1 MPRSPLAPGEKLA
14 CLSYAP
20 FRDGQSPLDR
30 NLTISAEQIEADLA
44 QLAEITSC
52 IRTYSN
58 SQGLDQI
65 AEIARKYGLSVI
77 QGIWLSREA
86 ERNRLEIETGIA
98 LAREYRDVIK
108 IVVVGNE
115 VLLRGEMASA
125 DLKDIIERVRRE
137 TGAPVT

>member
-14 CLSYAP
+14 CVSYAP
-20 FRDGQSPLDR
+20 FQGSQSPLER

-44 QLAEITSC
+44 GLSEITSC

-65 AEIARKYGLSVI
+65 AEVARKYELSVI
-77 QGIWLSREA
+77 QGIWLSGEA

-98 LAREYRDVIK
+98 LARENRDVIK
-108 IVVVGNE
+108 MVVVGNE
-115 VLLRGEMASA
+115 VLLRGEMAA
-125 DLKDIIERVRRE
+125 VDLKAIIERVRRD
-137 TGAPVT
+137 TAVP